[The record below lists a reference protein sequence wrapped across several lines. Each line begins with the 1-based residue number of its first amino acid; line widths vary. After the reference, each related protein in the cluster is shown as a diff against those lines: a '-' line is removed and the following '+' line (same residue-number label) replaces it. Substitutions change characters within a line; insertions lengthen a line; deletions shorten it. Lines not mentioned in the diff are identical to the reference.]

1 MKNILWLICLFC
13 TIEIYGKEY
22 HLNFNQGTPLISA
35 DRLVQGIAG
44 QSLDLSETAY
54 NRYGIEIASID
65 STDVSHSFSVFLW
78 VKSSANY
85 LGSKALV
92 TNKKTLEINDKGFF
106 IGTQDNG
113 SWMVSFCDGIM
124 HGNINQPRNVNLS
137 MMEDGIKLALH
148 MTQIS
153 RKCVCIMMVKT

>member
-92 TNKKTLEINDKGFF
+92 TNKKTLEINDKGTEKV
-106 IGTQDNG
+106 ITIQSTLQSN
-113 SWMVSFCDGIM
+113 
-124 HGNINQPRNVNLS
+124 
-137 MMEDGIKLALH
+137 
-148 MTQIS
+148 
-153 RKCVCIMMVKT
+153 